1 MDKMRKLV
9 EYILRWLF
17 MYREGRE
24 ILDDGDYDPP
34 MIMHCVRP
42 GEKIDREPQAANAPD
57 ELK

>member
-24 ILDDGDYDPP
+24 ILDDDDYDPA
-34 MIMHCVRP
+34 MIMHYMRPEEKTSDRP
-42 GEKIDREPQAANAPD
+42 GGNT
-57 ELK
+57 

>member
-24 ILDDGDYDPP
+24 ILDDDDYDPA
-34 MIMHCVRP
+34 MIMHYMRP
-42 GEKIDREPQAANAPD
+42 GATPNRRKRVS
-57 ELK
+57 